1 VKGGRWRRL
10 GLGLQTLLGARPGGF
25 FIPYARA
32 GHVPAAG
39 SRAAY
44 GAVERV
50 LAAHEDVFRATLARV
65 EDLAVDLAAIGGA
78 PPPQPRWDQ
87 DWFPTLDA
95 AVGYAMVRAARPRR
109 LVEVGA
115 GHSTRFYARAVADGG
130 LATRIVALD
139 PEPRADLDGLAI
151 EMRRADA
158 ATAGDDVFDALGPGD
173 VLAIDSSHILMPGT
187 DVDRLLNRVL
197 PGLLAGTL
205 VHVHDIFLP
214 DDYPADWAWRGYNEQ
229 LGVAPLLTGGAW
241 QPLFASHYVATR
253 RAAWLEGGVLA
264 RLPRAPAGRPA
275 SLWLR
280 KR

>member
-1 VKGGRWRRL
+1 MQTVRWRRL
-10 GLGLQTLLGARPGGF
+10 RLGLATVLGLRPGGF

-32 GHVPAAG
+32 GHVPAPG
-39 SRAAY
+39 TRAPYA
-44 GAVERV
+44 AVEAL
-50 LAAHEDVFRATLARV
+50 LASHEDVFRATLARV
-65 EDLAVDLAAIGGA
+65 EDFAPALLAMGGEA
-78 PPPQPRWDQ
+78 PPQPRWDQ

-95 AVGYAMVRAARPRR
+95 AVAYAMVRAARPRL

-139 PEPRADLDGLAI
+139 PAPRAELGGLAI
-151 EMRRADA
+151 ELRKADA
-158 ATAGDDVFDALGPGD
+158 ALTGNDAFDALGPGD
-173 VLAIDSSHILMPGT
+173 VLSIDSSHILMPGT

-197 PGLLAGTL
+197 PTLPSGTL
-205 VHVHDIFLP
+205 VQVHDVFLP
-214 DDYPADWAWRGYNEQ
+214 DDYPAAWAWRGYNEQ
-229 LGVAPLLTGGAW
+229 LGVAQVLAGGAW

-253 RAAWLEGGVLA
+253 RMAWLEASVVA
-264 RLPRAPAGRPA
+264 RLPWPDGARPA

>member
-1 VKGGRWRRL
+1 MNWRRL
-10 GLGLQTLLGARPGGF
+10 GLGLRTLAGGRPGGF

-32 GHVPAAG
+32 GAVPGVRGPYA
-39 SRAAY
+39 
-44 GAVERV
+44 AVERV

-65 EDLAVDLAAIGGA
+65 EDFADDLAAIGAA

-95 AVGYAMVRAARPRR
+95 AVGYAIVRAAAPRR
-109 LVEVGA
+109 LVEVGC
-115 GHSTRFYARAVADGG
+115 GHSTRFYARAVADGR
-130 LATRIVALD
+130 LATRIVAVD
-139 PEPRADLDGLAI
+139 PAPRAGL
-151 EMRRADA
+151 EGLNVELRRADA
-158 ATAGDDVFDALGPGD
+158 ATAADDAFDALGPGD

-197 PGLLAGTL
+197 PTLPAGTL
-205 VHVHDIFLP
+205 VHIHDVFLP

-253 RAAWLEGGVLA
+253 RAAWLEGGVLS
-264 RLPRAPAGRPA
+264 RLPRAPEGRPA

-280 KR
+280 RRP